1 MRKKTA
7 PQTRKQNTASSS
19 EQSGLIANDKKR
31 VQSAETKSAL
41 DNRSHR
47 TLRLWKK
54 GERYDS
60 AKLSIQPT

>member
-47 TLRLWKK
+47 TF
-54 GERYDS
+54 
-60 AKLSIQPT
+60 